1 MLKLSLLEMAKIMTL
16 LSLFSFP
23 GGNLPKRNPI
33 VLMKMKKLI
42 MMILMLMMM
51 MISQQISLDNHDGE
65 G

>member
-16 LSLFSFP
+16 LLGF
-23 GGNLPKRNPI
+23 GGILPKRNPI

-51 MISQQISLDNHDGE
+51 MISQRISLDNHDGE